1 MPGKSYVVFGKNA
14 SADGNFSAVF
24 DLSSLGSGDGSAGF
38 VITGITAGDDSGYSV
53 SSAGDVN
60 NDGIDDLIIG
70 AKNAS
75 TMFSEGESY
84 VVFGQNTAEDGNFPA
99 NLDLNSLNG
108 ANGFT
113 LRGAFMDVSGS
124 AVSDAGDINGDG
136 IDDFMIGTTVTDKTY
151 VMFGRDGT
159 IGETFDATFNLSDL
173 DGQNGFVLTNSVAP
187 GNGTGLALSSIG
199 DINGDGVADI
209 LIGAPYADENPLD
222 LPPIRKNDTGQS
234 YVLFGQNTAE
244 DGDFPASIDLGSLNG
259 TNGFAINGIAPNNDS
274 GISVSSDGDINGDGF
289 NDLII
294 GARGHDSYTGET
306 YVVFGKNVSEDG
318 DFSATLNLSSLESG
332 DGSTGFVIKGIETG
346 DQMGRSVSFAGDL
359 NNDGYGDIII
369 GAPEANGAAGES
381 YVIFGM
387 PSFDAVVDLGA
398 LHGLG

>member
-1 MPGKSYVVFGKNA
+1 MIYGTNSYA
-14 SADGNFSAVF
+14 STIE
-24 DLSSLGSGDGSAGF
+24 LSSLSSGDGSSGF

-70 AKNAS
+70 ALNAS
-75 TMFSEGESY
+75 TMINEGESY

-136 IDDFMIGTTVTDKTY
+136 IDDFMIGTGLTDKTY

-259 TNGFAINGIAPNNDS
+259 TNGFAINGIAPSNDS
-274 GISVSSDGDINGDGF
+274 GISVSSAGDINGDGF